1 MMIDAIG
8 WVATVVFATSYF
20 FRDQKTLRLVQAI
33 AACLWLS
40 FGLAIHSAPV
50 IASNVIVIAAA
61 LYSRSRAWK
70 DAAPRV

>member
-1 MMIDAIG
+1 MIIDAIG
-8 WVATVVFATSYF
+8 WAATVVFATSYF

-70 DAAPRV
+70 EAEPPV

>member
-1 MMIDAIG
+1 MMVEAIG

-50 IASNVIVIAAA
+50 IASNVIVIFAA
-61 LYSRSRAWK
+61 LYSRSRALASQER
-70 DAAPRV
+70 D

>member
-1 MMIDAIG
+1 MITDVLG
-8 WVATVVFATSYF
+8 WAATVVFATSYF

-61 LYSRSRAWK
+61 LYSRRNVEPQGETGA
-70 DAAPRV
+70 

>member
-8 WVATVVFATSYF
+8 WVATVVFATSYI

-50 IASNVIVIAAA
+50 IASNVIVIFAA

-70 DAAPRV
+70 DVAPRA

>member
-1 MMIDAIG
+1 MMVDAIG

-20 FRDQKTLRLVQAI
+20 FRDQKTLRLVQAV

-70 DAAPRV
+70 DATPRV